1 MHRSRIVGVVFAGIA
16 ILAVGVWLGTL
27 LPISSSV
34 GKSRSAGHGHQ
45 HATSTGGGH
54 SHSSHSHSSH
64 SNSSHSNSSHSNSG
78 GDDDILVLDGS
89 TIKTLGLKQAR
100 VRLQD
105 VWRNLRIPATIVE
118 KPGSSEHGLAS
129 PVNGIVQ
136 KLFIVPGQAVSPG
149 DELFRLRVTD
159 EALSQAQVDLLNAI
173 TRMDVIDAE
182 LARLEPL
189 IQSGTVS
196 GQRKREL
203 TYERQQ
209 LDAQRQLHAQ
219 ELLMR
224 GLNEEQVEAIVKT
237 RELVRDFVVR
247 LPGHASHDE
256 KKIGDEEESNYSI
269 ESVIARPGTT
279 VKRGDDLCRMAY
291 HSELYLTGS
300 AFENELDAIV
310 KVADDQ
316 QPLSAVF
323 GTRDA
328 EYRREG
334 LGIEYIDNH
343 VDEASQTFS
352 FYIPLK
358 NEVMRDVTN
367 EDGVR
372 FRTWRFKPGQRAHL
386 AVPIEK
392 YADHIR
398 LPVNSIV
405 RDGIHVYVFFYLH
418 AHGDEHEYRR
428 VPVEVA
434 FQDEQYAVLKNNGSL
449 KVGRKVAANR
459 AFELNLELKAEAGG
473 GGHGH
478 GHAH

>member
-1 MHRSRIVGVVFAGIA
+1 MNRSRIVGAVLSGIA
-16 ILAVGVWLGTL
+16 ILAIGVWLGTL
-27 LPISSSV
+27 LPLRYNA
-34 GKSRSAGHGHQ
+34 GKPTSASHSHQ
-45 HATSTGGGH
+45 HATSTGDGHSHDGHSHGGH
-54 SHSSHSHSSH
+54 SHA
-64 SNSSHSNSSHSNSG
+64 NQGG
-78 GDDDILVLDGS
+78 GDHDIVVLDGS

-118 KPGSSEHGLAS
+118 KPGLSEHGLAS

-182 LARLEPL
+182 LTRLEPL

-224 GLNEEQVEAIVKT
+224 GLTEQQVETIVKT
-237 RELVRDFVVR
+237 RKLVREFVVR
-247 LPGHASHDE
+247 LPGHAMHDE
-256 KKIGDEEESNYSI
+256 KKVGDDDEPNYSI

-291 HSELYLTGS
+291 HAELYLTGS

-310 KVADDQ
+310 KVADDR

-328 EYRREG
+328 EYRRDG
-334 LGIEYIDNH
+334 LVIEYIDNH
-343 VDEASQTFS
+343 VDEESQTFS
-352 FYIPLK
+352 FYIPLQNK
-358 NEVMRDVTN
+358 VMRDVTN

-386 AVPIEK
+386 VVPIEK
-392 YADHIR
+392 YVDHIR
-398 LPVNSIV
+398 LPVNAIV
-405 RDGIHVYVFFYLH
+405 RDGIHVYVFLYLH
-418 AHGDEHEYRR
+418 AHGDEYEYRR

-434 FQDEQYAVLKNNGSL
+434 FQDEQYAVLKNDGSL
-449 KVGRKVAANR
+449 KVGSKVVANR

-478 GHAH
+478 VH